1 MKLCRIVG
9 FVFCASALCAASAAC
24 AHDASTVAFYSF
36 ANLATGSSV
45 TNGLVNEIDAATF
58 PGRFEVGGAG
68 DVVVSDDAPGDYVF
82 STLGHLTTN
91 DAVCVKPKS
100 IYFGGTGAD
109 ACKLLF
115 DGMSTYLSSNA
126 AYTIEFF
133 YKLADDAASGGTVDP
148 FVVWRGNWL
157 YGKDGT
163 TPQQAD
169 VVKFFLRNVTGN
181 SNALCLMGYADGA
194 TVSLVAGNTSY
205 PAGTC
210 LRDGRWHHITL
221 AWPVGAA
228 SMQSVS
234 FYPERRYNPG
244 GDRIPFMK
252 RGGVL
257 DESHPVTINY
267 SGIFK
272 GWISCIRVSTKL
284 RTDNDMLCA
293 SRLPTCVP
301 QTAAYY
307 RLEGEPGSDV
317 AAPVTNSAP
326 TYADFNPQLHVWA
339 TAYEAKG
346 SETLTRL
353 TGRLTGEGSLMAP
366 VAGASLK
373 YSADV
378 KRGGVVVDNV
388 KAFNTS
394 SIRMVPAEAHDG
406 DGWQLAQGLVV
417 SNSVFAALKGEY
429 TFEMFFK
436 FDKDL
441 WMERIGSKA
450 LSPATSNLATL
461 AWMSYGGT
469 SRINSWNL
477 SIDMTQPDNPA
488 LIWQSDSHPTTM
500 GDRWLAPKVTD
511 GKWHHIAAQRYFY
524 AAPDTHRMRLYLD
537 GEILVERNY
546 SYYQTDA
553 FAANRQFYIGGP
565 YRAAVS
571 SAAGYQSHAFAG
583 ELDEIRITAR
593 ALAPSEFLRQRSAG
607 VKIIIW

>member
-1 MKLCRIVG
+1 MENNTAKLAIVG
-9 FVFCASALCAASAAC
+9 AALCAALAAC
-24 AHDASTVAFYSF
+24 AHDADTVAFYSF

-45 TNGLVNEIDAATF
+45 TNGLVNEIDASTF

-82 STLGHLTTN
+82 STLGHLTTD
-91 DAVCVKPKS
+91 DAVCLKPKS

-133 YKLADDAASGGTVDP
+133 YKLADDAASGGTDNP

-157 YGKDGT
+157 WGST
-163 TPQQAD
+163 STPIDEMRFYLRD
-169 VVKFFLRNVTGN
+169 VTQSEIALRINCCAGGEVVDTGN
-181 SNALCLMGYADGA
+181 IA
-194 TVSLVAGNTSY
+194 Y
-205 PAGTC
+205 PTGTR
-210 LRDGRWHHITL
+210 LRDGRWHHVAL
-221 AWPVGAA
+221 EWPVGTL
-228 SMQSVS
+228 SSVNS
-234 FYPERRYNPG
+234 FPERRYSSG
-244 GDRIPFMK
+244 EYRIPRMN

-257 DESHPVTINY
+257 DDSQPVTINA

-284 RTDNDMLCA
+284 RSDNDMLCA
-293 SRLPTCVP
+293 SKLPTCVP
-301 QTAAYY
+301 QTVAYY
-307 RLEGEPGSDV
+307 RLEGEPGADV

-326 TYADFNPQLHVWA
+326 TYADCNPQLFVWPA
-339 TAYEAKG
+339 QDTY
-346 SETLTRL
+346 TRY

-373 YSADV
+373 YSAGV

-388 KAFNTS
+388 KASNTS
-394 SIRMVPAEAHDG
+394 SIRMEPAEAHDG

-441 WMERIGSKA
+441 WMERIGSKT

-461 AWMSYGGT
+461 AWMSYGST

-488 LIWQSDSHPTTM
+488 LIWQSDSVDATM

-511 GKWHHIAAQRYFY
+511 GKWHHIAAQRYLY
-524 AAPDTHRMRLYLD
+524 SAPANHRMRLYLD
-537 GEILVERNY
+537 GEILGLRGY
-546 SYYQTDA
+546 SYYQTDGLVE
-553 FAANRQFYIGGP
+553 NRQFYIGGP
-565 YRAAVS
+565 YRAAVNG
-571 SAAGYQSHAFAG
+571 AAGYQSHAFAG

-593 ALAPSEFLRQRSAG
+593 ALDPSEFLRQYSTAG
-607 VKIIIW
+607 MCIIFR